1 MIGVE
6 DRPAKESNMLN
17 LSTEKFGDLHIEKDN
32 IITFENGIFGFEELR
47 QFVIVN
53 IEECRPFEWL
63 ISVENPIVAF
73 PIINPVP
80 LFTDYN
86 PIESIDDL
94 SSLSIKDM
102 KTVETF
108 CIVTM
113 GDKPTDVTINL
124 KGPILINM
132 ENKTGK
138 QFVLTEDYYS
148 LNHPLIKIK

>member
-1 MIGVE
+1 MVGVE
-6 DRPAKESNMLN
+6 ERPAKESNMLN
-17 LSTEKFGDLHIEKDN
+17 LSTEKFGNLRVEKEN
-32 IITFENGIFGFEELR
+32 IITFESGIFGFEELK

-63 ISVENPIVAF
+63 ISVGNPLVAF

-86 PIESIDDL
+86 PIESVDDL
-94 SSLSIKDM
+94 ASLHIRDM
-102 KTVETF
+102 GKVETF

-113 GDKPTDVTINL
+113 GNKPANVTINL
-124 KGPILINM
+124 KGPILVNM
-132 ENKTGK
+132 ENKMGK

-148 LNHPLIKIK
+148 LHHPLIRN